1 MYEPQVNVPLD
12 GPIAPHQTHVFSPLQ
27 RPQLGHL
34 HPESPQSPIL
44 LLAAAAAAN
53 KVREPVLLFAGT
65 IAEVEA
71 AERFDNL
78 AWEEL
83 LRAAV

>member
-1 MYEPQVNVPLD
+1 MYEPQVNVPLN
-12 GPIAPHQTHVFSPLQ
+12 GPIAPHQTHVFGPLQ

-34 HPESPQSPIL
+34 HPESPRSPIL
-44 LLAAAAAAN
+44 SLAAAAAA
-53 KVREPVLLFAGT
+53 KQGAVAGT

-78 AWEEL
+78 AWKEL